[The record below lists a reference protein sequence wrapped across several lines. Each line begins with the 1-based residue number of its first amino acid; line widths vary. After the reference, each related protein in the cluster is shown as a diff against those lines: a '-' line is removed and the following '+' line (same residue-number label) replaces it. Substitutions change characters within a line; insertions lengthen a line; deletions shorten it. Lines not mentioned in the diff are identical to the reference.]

1 MIDLLSPIH
10 LRAPL
15 EYASELLNRS
25 VEIGS
30 TPCMDL
36 WSFCEIVFD
45 LSLLMYAKAVGISD
59 LPD

>member
-1 MIDLLSPIH
+1 MFSIH
-10 LRAPL
+10 SRTPL
-15 EYASELLNRS
+15 EYASEFLDRS
-25 VEIGS
+25 VDIGS

-45 LSLLMYAKAVGISD
+45 LSLLTYARAVGISD